1 LDESGFMLQP
11 VRRRTWAPRGQ
22 TPIQRVWDRH
32 DRWSVISAL
41 TLSPNRRRIG
51 FWFDLH
57 DQNIKAPQLMEFLR
71 ELRRQTRRKMIVVC
85 DRYSV
90 HRSALKQ
97 LLASGCTWL
106 QMEWLPA
113 YAPDLNPVEAV
124 WQHIKH
130 AELANFIPNDKQHL
144 FDVVADSLDAIYFE
158 RNLKR
163 CFFDRA
169 ELSLE

>member
-1 LDESGFMLQP
+1 MSLARDRRTGSGTSIVFLDESGFMLQP

-97 LLASGCTWL
+97 LS
-106 QMEWLPA
+106 
-113 YAPDLNPVEAV
+113 
-124 WQHIKH
+124 
-130 AELANFIPNDKQHL
+130 
-144 FDVVADSLDAIYFE
+144 VAAKLGP
-158 RNLKR
+158 L
-163 CFFDRA
+163 
-169 ELSLE
+169 